1 MDDSL
6 RRRGNPTI
14 QTLRMRKRRLEADA
28 GSLASKYAGLR
39 DIDVSLELV
48 AAGLALSCE
57 LLRAAA
63 EGSGS
68 AGGAETAAAD
78 AMRAE
83 AQAEARAALQHFAEL
98 RSADISLDL
107 ENLVRQAPGYA
118 EVRRRFEQLM
128 LAGGAILLE
137 DTVANS
143 RRLRQVARALA
154 GSVRKYLAPDD
165 RYVPLF
171 KSERLPG
178 FLRPLISLFFHMLAP
193 EKLPDP
199 PYGIEEGDEQTYCSA
214 RMTLPLSQA
223 VVYLES
229 ELLPGLRAEMA
240 GSPGDA
246 ALQAQIRA
254 AEETLERYRRLSFS
268 PRAQPLILE
277 KGYYTRGLT
286 GYTEAGEML
295 VTLAIP
301 VRFRSGTNVSRMQ
314 ELVLAELVRRLAG
327 KGVSPGLD
335 AQYGY
340 LQSLESGRRGSSR
353 LPGFRLHTG
362 QALAEL
368 KAGYPYLARLTD
380 RREFIRCIEMVRR
393 EGRRAPRQLLR
404 LLEGAEPPF
413 RKLPFPEPGPPP
425 ESLP

>member
-6 RRRGNPTI
+6 RRRGNPAI
-14 QTLRMRKRRLEADA
+14 ETLRTRKHRLEAEA
-28 GSLASKYAGLR
+28 GSLASEYAGLR

-68 AGGAETAAAD
+68 ADVPGTASAD

-98 RSADISLDL
+98 RSANISLDQ

-165 RYVPLF
+165 RYVGLF
-171 KSERLPG
+171 RSEGLPG
-178 FLRPLISLFFHMLAP
+178 FLRPLVSLLFHMLAP
-193 EKLPDP
+193 EKQAEP

-229 ELLPGLRAEMA
+229 ELLPKLGMELA

-254 AEETLERYRRLSFS
+254 AGETLEQYRRLSFS
-268 PRAQPLILE
+268 PRSQPLILE

-314 ELVLAELVRRLAG
+314 ELVLAEFVRRLAG

-335 AQYGY
+335 AHYRY
-340 LQSLESGRRGSSR
+340 LQSLESGRGGSSR

-368 KAGYPYLARLTD
+368 KAGYPYLARLTG
-380 RREFIRCIEMVRR
+380 RQEFIRCIEIIRR

-404 LLEGAEPPF
+404 LLESAEPAF
-413 RKLPFPEPGPPP
+413 RKLPFPEPGLPP
-425 ESLP
+425 ESVF